1 MIFALGFL
9 TAGLLALLF
18 LPAFWRRAVRL
29 STRRLEMLMPL
40 SMDEVV
46 AERDAVRAD
55 AAVRERRLEQKL
67 EHLNTQR
74 AEQMSEIGR
83 RMVML
88 AERESELEKLRAEM
102 DGVKRELAQRSQDLE
117 SVKASL
123 AVSQQDVLDLT
134 SRLSSSDEAGRA
146 LQDVEKALR
155 HEVDQY
161 RATIA
166 GLETKLAGLE
176 VTQGDLQAQ
185 LKKAQLQSADQDSAL
200 RKMQDERDFLQ
211 KEFDSAA
218 QRRDLLMNEQLRHAE
233 VLHAAEEEA
242 HRERRARLRAEA
254 ELGGSAHLST
264 QEEQELRKAISDLG
278 TQMLS
283 LSQELAEARQREEP
297 IEERIASLRNRL
309 KAVNG

>member
-1 MIFALGFL
+1 
-9 TAGLLALLF
+9 
-18 LPAFWRRAVRL
+18 
-29 STRRLEMLMPL
+29 
-40 SMDEVV
+40 
-46 AERDAVRAD
+46 
-55 AAVRERRLEQKL
+55 
-67 EHLNTQR
+67 
-74 AEQMSEIGR
+74 MSEIGR

-218 QRRDLLMNEQLRHAE
+218 QRRDLLMNEQLRHAG
-233 VLHAAEEEA
+233 L
-242 HRERRARLRAEA
+242 
-254 ELGGSAHLST
+254 
-264 QEEQELRKAISDLG
+264 
-278 TQMLS
+278 MF
-283 LSQELAEARQREEP
+283 P
-297 IEERIASLRNRL
+297 
-309 KAVNG
+309 